1 MVVNE
6 VGSSSQLVTSGVSQ
20 GSVLGPVLLS
30 IFIDDQG
37 EGTECTLSKFTNDT
51 KMGGN
56 ANLPGGKKVLQ
67 KDLDRLDYWAEA
79 NRMQFI
85 KTKC

>member
-56 ANLPGGKKVLQ
+56 ANLPGG
-67 KDLDRLDYWAEA
+67 
-79 NRMQFI
+79 
-85 KTKC
+85 